1 MRDNIE
7 SNYLIFISSDGKRE
21 GYEIFK
27 ERIKNNMWPIYN
39 KTPQLINIKKDK
51 KVLFYIAGTNN
62 FAQNFIA
69 SALIDEVVDLKQTT
83 VDPNQEFKQVLFNVK
98 FKDLKHFQ
106 KPINIKEHINNLS
119 FIDEKKRKY
128 MDYIFKEV
136 FVRLTNNLMII

>member
-7 SNYLIFISSDGKRE
+7 SNHLIFISSDGKRE

-69 SALIDEVVDLKQTT
+69 NALIEEVVDLKETT
-83 VDPNQEFKQVLFNVK
+83 VDPVSYTHS
-98 FKDLKHFQ
+98 DAA
-106 KPINIKEHINNLS
+106 
-119 FIDEKKRKY
+119 DETST
-128 MDYIFKEV
+128 V
-136 FVRLTNNLMII
+136 